1 MDLRPPWPTAA
12 GTLVFDDVGARM
24 AFVEAL
30 RLFPALTMAGMPVS
44 PTGHD
49 GYEVDDHIVRQ
60 RKRWYP
66 GYTRVRDI
74 MKRMLLMILF
84 SGVLSVMSG
93 CYVSPYPLT
102 FPICDISEY

>member
-30 RLFPALTMAGMPVS
+30 RRFSALTMAGIPVC
-44 PTGHD
+44 PTGH
-49 GYEVDDHIVRQ
+49 GGHEVDDNSVRQ

-66 GYTRVRDI
+66 GYTRVRDT
-74 MKRMLLMILF
+74 MKRILLMILF
-84 SGVLSVMSG
+84 SGVLSMMSG
-93 CYVSPYPLT
+93 CYVAPSPYP
-102 FPICDISEY
+102 Y

>member
-49 GYEVDDHIVRQ
+49 G
-60 RKRWYP
+60 
-66 GYTRVRDI
+66 
-74 MKRMLLMILF
+74 
-84 SGVLSVMSG
+84 
-93 CYVSPYPLT
+93 
-102 FPICDISEY
+102 